1 MMMMMATPE
10 EFDTNSM
17 TSNHDCHDLKMSS
30 GHSSNGK
37 RRSEPSILKL
47 YALKLGLNDR
57 GCYISCALA
66 ALAFSLLVIVIT
78 LTACWPGKW
87 NLFHYIFYHS

>member
-10 EFDTNSM
+10 EFDTASV
-17 TSNHDCHDLKMSS
+17 TANHDCHDLKMTS
-30 GHSSNGK
+30 GSNSGK

-57 GCYISCALA
+57 GCYVSCALA

-78 LTACWPGKW
+78 LAACWPGK
-87 NLFHYIFYHS
+87 YY

>member
-10 EFDTNSM
+10 EFDT
-17 TSNHDCHDLKMSS
+17 TSVTTNHDCHEYKMSS
-30 GHSSNGK
+30 GHNGGK
-37 RRSEPSILKL
+37 RRSDPSILKL

-57 GCYISCALA
+57 GCYVSCALA

-78 LTACWPGKW
+78 LAACWPGK
-87 NLFHYIFYHS
+87 